1 MGISYAKESLD
12 YMKEELL
19 RAWKAGQDEII
30 FRVSDIKKAK
40 GWRDGQS
47 AISGV
52 LLELCGKFKEAGG
65 DYSYYAEDFPV
76 FETSI
81 TNLRGPNLAVRFR
94 FPLDRDLKKVLEL
107 NKRGIRKSIEKEF
120 VAERIRREGKDS
132 EILV

>member
-19 RAWKAGQDEII
+19 RAWQAGQEEVIFKVSEI
-30 FRVSDIKKAK
+30 KLEK
-40 GWRDGQS
+40 GWTDGQS
-47 AISGV
+47 AISGK
-52 LLELCGKFKEAGG
+52 LLDLCGKFKEAGEG
-65 DYSYYAEDFPV
+65 YSYYPEDFPD

-81 TNLRGPNLAVRFR
+81 TNLHGPKLTVRFR
-94 FPLDRDLKKVLEL
+94 FPLDRDLKKVLEF

-120 VAERIRREGKDS
+120 IAERIRREGITS